1 MKPLTFQTRRSE
13 CSRVL
18 LTTAVLALL
27 LGSIPGSSTVRG
39 AGPDKPLA
47 VGDKAPDFEL
57 PIQGQSDYVTLSQLN
72 ADGPVVVVVL
82 RGFPGYQ
89 CPICNRQVGAMIN
102 RAKTLSS
109 ALGDRPNRVVL
120 VYPGEDSDADLE
132 RRAKQFLGARR
143 LPEPMVLVRDPGM
156 EMITSWG
163 LRWDARRETAYPS
176 AYVIGVGRRVA
187 WSKVSDSHGG
197 RASVEEI
204 LQALKNL

>member
-1 MKPLTFQTRRSE
+1 MKRPTAPIRRFVFTPTTLIAAALTMQAIG
-13 CSRVL
+13 VP
-18 LTTAVLALL
+18 
-27 LGSIPGSSTVRG
+27 IHSTVLG
-39 AGPDKPLA
+39 ADPGKPIA

-57 PIQGQSDYVTLSQLN
+57 PIQGRNDYVTLSQLN

-89 CPICNRQVGAMIN
+89 CPICNRQVGAMAN

-109 ALGDRPNRVVL
+109 ALGDRPGRVVL

-143 LPEPMVLVRDPGM
+143 LPESLVLVRDPGM

-163 LRWDARRETAYPS
+163 LRWDARRETAYPA

-204 LQALKNL
+204 LRALKNL